1 MGRIALNFDLTAIPE
16 HATVTNAELLFY
28 RIGDYYGYDMD
39 GTYEAHL
46 INESW
51 TSSTATW
58 ENLST
63 SYEQT
68 VIASLDYTRGTTGW
82 FDFDVTDATAGL
94 VANPSENLGFMILI
108 DFVLNSSTNGHI
120 SKIHSS
126 ESSEE
131 SLQPKIVVEY
141 TATPIITD
149 NAPDKLQQMAVN
161 YGTGKLRVS
170 TVTDGNYTILFH
182 TGNGRLLYK
191 MDERF
196 LKAGTQ
202 TITCDKSHF
211 VKGVVFITVQGNRQ
225 SAISKA
231 VVY

>member
-1 MGRIALNFDLTAIPE
+1 MN
-16 HATVTNAELLFY
+16 
-28 RIGDYYGYDMD
+28 
-39 GTYEAHL
+39 GTLEVHL

-51 TSSTATW
+51 SSSTASW
-58 ENLST
+58 SSLAESFD
-63 SYEQT
+63 QT
-68 VIASLDYTRGTTGW
+68 VLDSKEYVGGTTGW
-82 FDFDVTDATAGL
+82 FDFDVTEATANL
-94 VANPSENLGFMILI
+94 VTNPSENFGFMIFI
-108 DFVLNSSTNGHI
+108 DFELNSTTNGHV

-141 TATPIITD
+141 TGTPVTTD
-149 NAPDKLQQMAVN
+149 NVLVKPQQMAVLYN
-161 YGTGKLRVS
+161 QSGKLQVS
-170 TVTDGNYTILFH
+170 TVTDGNYAIMFH

-196 LKAGTQ
+196 LKAGTH
-202 TITCDKSHF
+202 TITCDKNKF

-225 SAISKA
+225 STISQA